1 MHSSIH
7 LFFAQETRVQTSVC
21 EKSQSLKSTKLNY
34 VLFFYMSMEG
44 GKRPETV
51 AQSPLIILEPVAHTK
66 LFHEYLFV
74 RL

>member
-1 MHSSIH
+1 
-7 LFFAQETRVQTSVC
+7 
-21 EKSQSLKSTKLNY
+21 
-34 VLFFYMSMEG
+34 MSMEG

-51 AQSPLIILEPVAHTK
+51 AQGPLIILEPSAHTK